1 MKKKILALT
10 LSVAML
16 TTGALTSVPAAEF
29 EDTSICADEVSSDV
43 NEDFDS
49 LDTRED
55 TEVEFDNTDSNF
67 SSEENIDYSYEG
79 IDSSDSEFI
88 SDETEVFTEDV
99 GIDDDIN
106 PENSSVSETPSREPL
121 KPAVTESIVTGLE
134 KPLKFYPGKFYDFT
148 VTGAGMDNT
157 DPIEN
162 DERWEPLYWSTKNNP
177 STIQVNTRWRIGSS
191 KGIMESNTYSMY
203 IFFKKQFFDCKHGWE
218 YTEDIQSLRITFESD
233 SITTSE
239 LDSWINSDKDEYG
252 NPIPTEPPTV
262 TPTPPT
268 VTPTPPT
275 LQMRVNTHSITLR
288 TGQSTSSVKVTNA
301 TPYFRVVAWY
311 SDNTSIAKVNPY
323 GKITAGKKPGKTY
336 ITIVMST
343 GEAAKIKVTVQK
355 GKIKTKSISG
365 LKKKVS
371 VNKGKTLKLT
381 PVLSPQTS
389 QEKIS
394 YSSSNKKVATVSS
407 KGIIKGIKAG
417 TTKITVKSGTK
428 KFVVTVTVPK
438 TTTKKI
444 TGIKSAIKLKKGK
457 TYKLKPKKVPAN
469 SDYKIS
475 YNSSN
480 KKVATVSSKGVITAR
495 KKGSTT
501 ITIKSGKISVKC
513 KVTVK

>member
-29 EDTSICADEVSSDV
+29 EDTSICATEVSS
-43 NEDFDS
+43 NAIEDFDS

-88 SDETEVFTEDV
+88 SDETEVFAEDV

-203 IFFKKQFFDCKHGWE
+203 IFFKKQFFDCTHGWE

-239 LDSWINSDKDEYG
+239 LDNWINSDKDEYG
-252 NPIPTEPPTV
+252 NPIPTE
-262 TPTPPT
+262 PPT

-407 KGIIKGIKAG
+407 KG
-417 TTKITVKSGTK
+417 
-428 KFVVTVTVPK
+428 
-438 TTTKKI
+438 
-444 TGIKSAIKLKKGK
+444 
-457 TYKLKPKKVPAN
+457 
-469 SDYKIS
+469 
-475 YNSSN
+475 
-480 KKVATVSSKGVITAR
+480 VITAR

>member
-1 MKKKILALT
+1 MKKEIFALT

-16 TTGALTSVPAAEF
+16 ITGGLTSVTAAEF

-49 LDTRED
+49 LDIRED
-55 TEVEFDNTDSNF
+55 TEVEFDDTENDF
-67 SSEENIDYSYEG
+67 SSDEHVDFSYDA

-88 SDETEVFTEDV
+88 ADKTEVFTEDV
-99 GIDDDIN
+99 GINDDTN
-106 PENSSVSETPSREPL
+106 PENPTVSVTPSREPL

-134 KPLKFYPGKFYDFT
+134 KPLKFYPSKFYDFT

-268 VTPTPPT
+268 V
-275 LQMRVNTHSITLR
+275 QMKENTHSITLR
-288 TGQSTSSVKVTNA
+288 TGQSTSSVKVTNS

-323 GKITAGKKPGKTY
+323 GKITAGKRPGKTY
-336 ITIVMST
+336 VTVVMST

-407 KGIIKGIKAG
+407 KG
-417 TTKITVKSGTK
+417 
-428 KFVVTVTVPK
+428 
-438 TTTKKI
+438 
-444 TGIKSAIKLKKGK
+444 
-457 TYKLKPKKVPAN
+457 
-469 SDYKIS
+469 
-475 YNSSN
+475 
-480 KKVATVSSKGVITAR
+480 VITAR

>member
-1 MKKKILALT
+1 
-10 LSVAML
+10 
-16 TTGALTSVPAAEF
+16 
-29 EDTSICADEVSSDV
+29 
-43 NEDFDS
+43 
-49 LDTRED
+49 
-55 TEVEFDNTDSNF
+55 
-67 SSEENIDYSYEG
+67 
-79 IDSSDSEFI
+79 
-88 SDETEVFTEDV
+88 
-99 GIDDDIN
+99 
-106 PENSSVSETPSREPL
+106 
-121 KPAVTESIVTGLE
+121 
-134 KPLKFYPGKFYDFT
+134 
-148 VTGAGMDNT
+148 
-157 DPIEN
+157 
-162 DERWEPLYWSTKNNP
+162 
-177 STIQVNTRWRIGSS
+177 
-191 KGIMESNTYSMY
+191 
-203 IFFKKQFFDCKHGWE
+203 
-218 YTEDIQSLRITFESD
+218 
-233 SITTSE
+233 
-239 LDSWINSDKDEYG
+239 
-252 NPIPTEPPTV
+252 
-262 TPTPPT
+262 
-268 VTPTPPT
+268 
-275 LQMRVNTHSITLR
+275 
-288 TGQSTSSVKVTNA
+288 
-301 TPYFRVVAWY
+301 
-311 SDNTSIAKVNPY
+311 
-323 GKITAGKKPGKTY
+323 
-336 ITIVMST
+336 MST

-371 VNKGKTLKLT
+371 INKGKTLKLT

-480 KKVATVSSKGVITAR
+480 KKVATVSSKGVITSR

>member
-1 MKKKILALT
+1 MKKEILALT

-16 TTGALTSVPAAEF
+16 ITGGLTSVTAAEF

-49 LDTRED
+49 LDIRED
-55 TEVEFDNTDSNF
+55 TEVEFDDTENDF
-67 SSEENIDYSYEG
+67 SSDEHVDFSYDA

-88 SDETEVFTEDV
+88 ADKTEVFTEDV
-99 GIDDDIN
+99 GINDDTN
-106 PENSSVSETPSREPL
+106 PENPTVSVTPSREPL

-134 KPLKFYPGKFYDFT
+134 KPLKFYPSKFYDFT

-268 VTPTPPT
+268 V
-275 LQMRVNTHSITLR
+275 QMKVNTHSITLR

-323 GKITAGKKPGKTY
+323 GKITAGKRPGKTY
-336 ITIVMST
+336 VTVVMST

-407 KGIIKGIKAG
+407 KG
-417 TTKITVKSGTK
+417 
-428 KFVVTVTVPK
+428 
-438 TTTKKI
+438 
-444 TGIKSAIKLKKGK
+444 
-457 TYKLKPKKVPAN
+457 
-469 SDYKIS
+469 
-475 YNSSN
+475 
-480 KKVATVSSKGVITAR
+480 VITAR

>member
-1 MKKKILALT
+1 MKKEILALT

-16 TTGALTSVPAAEF
+16 ITGGLTSVTAAEF

-49 LDTRED
+49 LDIRED
-55 TEVEFDNTDSNF
+55 TEVEFDDTENDF
-67 SSEENIDYSYEG
+67 SSDEHVDFSYDA

-88 SDETEVFTEDV
+88 ADKTEVFTEDV
-99 GIDDDIN
+99 GINDDTN
-106 PENSSVSETPSREPL
+106 PENPTVSVTPSREPL
-121 KPAVTESIVTGLE
+121 KPAVTESIV
-134 KPLKFYPGKFYDFT
+134 KPLKFYPSKFYDFT

-239 LDSWINSDKDEYG
+239 LDSWVSSDKDEYG
-252 NPIPTEPPTV
+252 NPIPTEPP
-262 TPTPPT
+262 
-268 VTPTPPT
+268 
-275 LQMRVNTHSITLR
+275 
-288 TGQSTSSVKVTNA
+288 
-301 TPYFRVVAWY
+301 
-311 SDNTSIAKVNPY
+311 
-323 GKITAGKKPGKTY
+323 
-336 ITIVMST
+336 TIVMST

>member
-1 MKKKILALT
+1 MKKEILALT

-16 TTGALTSVPAAEF
+16 ITGGLTSVTAAEF
-29 EDTSICADEVSSDV
+29 ENTSICADKVSSDV

-49 LDTRED
+49 LDIRED
-55 TEVEFDNTDSNF
+55 TEVEFDDTENDF
-67 SSEENIDYSYEG
+67 SSDEHVDFSYDA

-88 SDETEVFTEDV
+88 ADKTEVFTEDV
-99 GIDDDIN
+99 GINDDTN
-106 PENSSVSETPSREPL
+106 PENPTVSVTPSREPL

-134 KPLKFYPGKFYDFT
+134 KPLKFYPSKFYDFT

-162 DERWEPLYWSTKNNP
+162 DERWEPLYWSMSVNP
-177 STIQVNTRWRIGSS
+177 SSNSKNSNWRIGSQ
-191 KGIMESNTYSMY
+191 KGILDAKTYSMY
-203 IFFKKQFFDCKHGWE
+203 IFFRKQVFDKRWE
-218 YTEDIQSLRITFESD
+218 GTENIHSLRITFESD

-239 LDSWINSDKDEYG
+239 LDSWVSSDKDEHG
-252 NPIPTEPPTV
+252 NPIPTEPPTIA
-262 TPTPPT
+262 
-268 VTPTPPT
+268 PTPPT
-275 LQMRVNTHSITLR
+275 LQMKVNTHSITLR
-288 TGQSTSSVKVTNA
+288 TGPSTSSVKVTNA

-323 GKITAGKKPGKTY
+323 GKITAGKKPGKIY

-407 KGIIKGIKAG
+407 KG
-417 TTKITVKSGTK
+417 
-428 KFVVTVTVPK
+428 
-438 TTTKKI
+438 
-444 TGIKSAIKLKKGK
+444 
-457 TYKLKPKKVPAN
+457 
-469 SDYKIS
+469 
-475 YNSSN
+475 
-480 KKVATVSSKGVITAR
+480 VITAR

>member
-29 EDTSICADEVSSDV
+29 EDTSICATEVSS
-43 NEDFDS
+43 NAIEDFDS

-88 SDETEVFTEDV
+88 SDETEVFAEDV

-239 LDSWINSDKDEYG
+239 LDNWINSDKDEYG
-252 NPIPTEPPTV
+252 NPIPTE
-262 TPTPPT
+262 PPT

-407 KGIIKGIKAG
+407 KG
-417 TTKITVKSGTK
+417 
-428 KFVVTVTVPK
+428 
-438 TTTKKI
+438 
-444 TGIKSAIKLKKGK
+444 
-457 TYKLKPKKVPAN
+457 
-469 SDYKIS
+469 
-475 YNSSN
+475 
-480 KKVATVSSKGVITAR
+480 VITAR